1 MSKYDTN
8 LASEFW
14 VLSTLYRLG
23 VEASLTLGNKKS
35 VDIIVHRPETFP
47 ITIDVKGLAGPYD
60 WPADNIYSIA
70 EGHYYVMLSFEG
82 NIEDPS
88 FVPSAWIIPATRINE
103 FIKPFKTRKDVMR
116 KLVVDNG
123 GEFKTTGRSFNEPQA
138 SRDKR
143 ITGFGE

>member
-35 VDIIVHRPETFP
+35 VDIIIHRPGTFP
-47 ITIDVKGLAGPYD
+47 ITIDVKGLAGTYD
-60 WPADNIYSIA
+60 WPADNIDSIA

-103 FIKPFKTRKDVMR
+103 FIKSFKTRKDVMR
-116 KLVVDNG
+116 KLVMANG
-123 GEFKTTGRSFNEPQA
+123 GEFKNNWKVFQQA
-138 SRDKR
+138 SS
-143 ITGFGE
+143 TPG